1 MTCDAVP
8 GFIPILQRRSAP
20 EIVLPFT
27 LEQKAPIFIPIN
39 KAVATGVIL
48 AFFNE
53 RHDPLDRIRSLHA
66 TSDPQMDS
74 KAGRLLITYYLSC
87 IKYMT
92 DIDLSDIGEME
103 NCDLMIDDLVI
114 VEREQRTSLPNLKS
128 DNRLISPGL
137 IAFHAVYGANVMCR
151 PVTTKKDFNAWV
163 TKRYSAFMASIQ
175 QTAEVNFVLDLQK
188 GGNSVN
194 ESVLERP

>member
-1 MTCDAVP
+1 LSDQSLSEMTCDAVP

-53 RHDPLDRIRSLHA
+53 RHDPLDRIRSHHA

-92 DIDLSDIGEME
+92 DCLILEKW
-103 NCDLMIDDLVI
+103 
-114 VEREQRTSLPNLKS
+114 RT
-128 DNRLISPGL
+128 
-137 IAFHAVYGANVMCR
+137 A
-151 PVTTKKDFNAWV
+151 T
-163 TKRYSAFMASIQ
+163 
-175 QTAEVNFVLDLQK
+175 
-188 GGNSVN
+188 
-194 ESVLERP
+194 